1 MRRACRGLPPRAAAA
16 AAVALPQQL
25 VRGRRPRRDLVLLDA
40 ELPLGDRGRPP
51 EVCREL
57 LVDRGEARGLEVER
71 AVFLVLRFEGA
82 RGREVSARE
91 RKRSHSIFGFRFF
104 LPPSHRYSM
113 PPLTSDLGHQTCGC
127 SRDGGAAAAAAAAV
141 AAADAAAVALVD
153 STATPTKSMPP
164 HHSASS
170 PLPRCL
176 LPASSG
182 PPRAAAALR

>member
-16 AAVALPQQL
+16 AAVAPPQQL
-25 VRGRRPRRDLVLLDA
+25 VRGRRHRRDLVLLDA

-104 LPPSHRYSM
+104 LPLSHRYSM
-113 PPLTSDLGHQTCGC
+113 PPLTSDLGNQTCGC
-127 SRDGGAAAAAAAAV
+127 SRDGGAAAAAAAV

-176 LPASSG
+176 FPASSG